1 MIHYVY
7 THAKPDTED
16 EFGIF
21 YVGKGIGRRARRFA
35 GRSPYHKN
43 MVAKYGKENIIVRI
57 VKEFEKEV
65 DALAY
70 EIELINKLKGMNI
83 ELVNFTDGGEG
94 WTGAYHS
101 EETKLILSEKS
112 KGNKNCI
119 GRVYTEQMRLNMSI
133 AQKNSPKKEAANK
146 SQSEKK
152 KGKKQSAETIE
163 KRIAPLRG
171 IKKSPEFCANLSLK
185 MKGRI
190 FTEEQKIN
198 MSNGQK
204 NSEKAKENFKKVIQS
219 NIGRKRSSDFK
230 DKLSIRFKNVPKS
243 EEHKRKIS
251 EAHTGKKRSF
261 ETRQKMVEAH
271 ARRKEKKIQDSL
283 NVVLSNQED
292 I

>member
-7 THAKPDTED
+7 THSRPDTED

-43 MVAKYGKENIIVRI
+43 IIAKYGKENIIVRI
-57 VKEFEKEV
+57 VKEFKTEV

-70 EIELINKLKGMNI
+70 EVELISKLRGMNI
-83 ELVNFTDGGEG
+83 DLVNFTDGGEG
-94 WTGAYHS
+94 WTGASHS
-101 EETKLILSEKS
+101 EETKLVLSEKS
-112 KGNKNCI
+112 KSNKNCV

-133 AQKNSPKKEAANK
+133 AQKNSPKKESANR

-171 IKKSPEFCANLSLK
+171 VKKSPEFCANLSLK

-190 FTEEQKIN
+190 FTDEQKIN

-204 NSEKAKENFKKVIQS
+204 NSEKCQNNIKKVIQS
-219 NIGRKRSSDFK
+219 NIGRKLTKEHCNKIGGRSK
-230 DKLSIRFKNVPKS
+230 GIPKS

-251 EAHTGKKRSF
+251 EAHKGQKRSP
-261 ETRQKMVEAH
+261 EARQKMVEAH
-271 ARRKEKKIQDSL
+271 ARRKEKKIQDAL
-283 NVVLSNQED
+283 NLVLSS
-292 I
+292 